1 MTTEYEKRQR
11 KEAIERIKVAQ
22 QKHRATLQA
31 ERDEA
36 IVLVRRWMGSNLVD
50 HDYSLY
56 PDTVA
61 FLKRVD
67 PLDTRKFLE
76 GIK

>member
-36 IVLVRRWMGSNLVD
+36 KWILERYKADHLVKLGTSCLCD
-50 HDYSLY
+50 ICE
-56 PDTVA
+56 
-61 FLKRVD
+61 
-67 PLDTRKFLE
+67 DTRKFLE